1 MGFITF
7 CQNVKSS
14 RSHEQLQPPAS
25 RFAFSVVKWLLWL
38 TTPVL
43 FTDFAAVCVILRDLR
58 ERISEKWAEK
68 LTGCINLSFNANST
82 TKIIVIG
89 WLQPNGRF

>member
-1 MGFITF
+1 MSNRHVLDIALATT
-7 CQNVKSS
+7 S
-14 RSHEQLQPPAS
+14 L
-25 RFAFSVVKWLLWL
+25 AFRVFVVKWLLWL
-38 TTPVL
+38 TISVL

-82 TKIIVIG
+82 K
-89 WLQPNGRF
+89 